1 MAAGN
6 VPPGEAWV
14 IAGDAAWPP
23 PCGSRRRNERG
34 RRGDR
39 RPRRVQHEH
48 PTIRTA
54 ANAIDEKAATNT
66 TAAEIAALL
75 SDHTIRSSNHLE
87 ERI

>member
-1 MAAGN
+1 MRPGRPHAEGAAEMS
-6 VPPGEAWV
+6 VAAEAT
-14 IAGDAAWPP
+14 AA
-23 PCGSRRRNERG
+23 
-34 RRGDR
+34 
-39 RPRRVQHEH
+39 PRRVQHEH